1 MIYYIFLFILG
12 LAAGSFLNVVSSR
25 YRPGHPLFERETIG
39 GRSHC
44 PHCRK
49 ELTWYELIPVF
60 SFVIQK
66 GRCRNCKGKISLE
79 YPLVEILAGLIV
91 AGTPWYLKNLSAFG
105 GSAVGQYSIFSFQ
118 SSVNGQWPLVMFS
131 ALWIAIFLLFLLLSI
146 IDFRHYLIPDAINL
160 TLGILGLI
168 LIFLLNYYGWFSDLS
183 GSFLGHYALLF
194 GLRGNIWVN
203 HIAAVFLGMAVFG
216 AIILLSKG
224 KAMGWGDFKL
234 ALAMGFIFGWPDIL
248 VVLVTAF
255 VVGALISLPLLIK
268 GKKSLKDSVPFG
280 PLLATGGAL
289 VFLFGF
295 QFVDYYFKL
304 FGLY

>member
-12 LAAGSFLNVVSSR
+12 LAAGSFLNVVSLR
-25 YRPGHPLFERETIG
+25 YRPGHPLLGRQAIG

-49 ELTWYELIPVF
+49 ELSWYELIPVF

-79 YPLVEILAGLIV
+79 YPLLEILSGLIV
-91 AGTPWYLKNLSAFG
+91 AVVPWHLKGAGYGLPII
-105 GSAVGQYSIFSFQ
+105 VI
-118 SSVNGQWPLVMFS
+118 WTL
-131 ALWIAIFLLFLLLSI
+131 IFLLFLLLSI

-168 LIFLLNYYGWFSDLS
+168 LIFLLNRYGWFGDLS

-194 GLRGNIWVN
+194 GLRGNIWINRIV
-203 HIAAVFLGMAVFG
+203 AVILGMAVFG

-234 ALAMGFIFGWPDIL
+234 VGAMGLIFGWPDISI
-248 VVLVTAF
+248 VLMTAF
-255 VVGALISLPLLIK
+255 VIGALVSLPLLIRK
-268 GKKSLKDSVPFG
+268 KKSLKDAVPFG
-280 PLLATGGAL
+280 PLLTVGGTL

-295 QFVDYYFKL
+295 QMIDYYFKL